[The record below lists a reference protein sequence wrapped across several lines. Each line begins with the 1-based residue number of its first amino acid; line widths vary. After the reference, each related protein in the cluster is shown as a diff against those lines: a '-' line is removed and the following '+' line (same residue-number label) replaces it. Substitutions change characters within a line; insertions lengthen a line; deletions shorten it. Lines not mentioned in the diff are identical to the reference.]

1 MNRRKGNGKES
12 DGKGAEDDTQRKG
25 STNSKAQEKGKAKH
39 AKKGGAKRRWAIV
52 MAIIAVTWGLY
63 HRRQQVRVAVEPILD
78 PLISNMPEFNFTEFA
93 GRHGITLPDVFQS
106 EEAPRP
112 GRELAQ
118 KGWKPKHPIII
129 VPGFVTS
136 GLELWAGKP
145 CAARYFRQ
153 RIWGS
158 LSMTQSFM
166 GDKACWL
173 EHMALDNNTGL
184 DPEGVRL
191 RASEG
196 LLGVDYFFPGYAV
209 WAKLIEAA
217 ADMGYETNNL
227 IGETYDWRL
236 SVPNMET
243 RDKYFTRL
251 KWRIELTMKTEGE
264 KVLVASHSWG
274 DNVFRNFMVW
284 IGEDDP
290 DWIENHIAAYVNIAG
305 PVLGVSKSMTSL
317 LSGET
322 RDTAELGLIGAFLS
336 DNLVPRNERVKLF
349 RTWGSAMGML
359 PVGGPDIW
367 GNTTWAPDDTPEMT
381 KQNVSFGPLITET
394 LIPEQADE
402 DEDKPNEEHKSFAE
416 SVHTWV
422 SNIFD
427 RGNKTE
433 IEKIVKKHDVDS
445 AVRIL
450 LRNGGSSFEE
460 KVIKW
465 GAVHADERSC
475 KASKGSPEEYYYNP
489 LKCPLPKAPSMQFFC
504 LYGIGLPTERSYYYL
519 NLESDKA
526 MRKSE
531 EESETHQQYEVRW
544 KMDKDA
550 SGERHGGEISYGV
563 RTSDGDG
570 TVPLISTGVMCQKH
584 WREKQLNPSG
594 LRVVSREYP
603 HEPVAAYKD
612 LRGGPRSA
620 DHVDILGHMDV
631 LSDILTIASG
641 HGDQLED
648 KIISDVKRIAD
659 NIKLDVGCD

>member
-1 MNRRKGNGKES
+1 M
-12 DGKGAEDDTQRKG
+12 
-25 STNSKAQEKGKAKH
+25 
-39 AKKGGAKRRWAIV
+39 
-52 MAIIAVTWGLY
+52 
-63 HRRQQVRVAVEPILD
+63 
-78 PLISNMPEFNFTEFA
+78 
-93 GRHGITLPDVFQS
+93 
-106 EEAPRP
+106 APRP
-112 GRELAQ
+112 GRELAK

-136 GLELWAGKP
+136 GLELWSGKP

-173 EHMALDNNTGL
+173 EHMALDNTTGL

-217 ADMGYETNNL
+217 ADMGYDTNNL

-236 SVPNMET
+236 SVPNMEA
-243 RDKYFTRL
+243 RDNYFTRL
-251 KWRIELTMKTEGE
+251 KWRLELSLKTEGE
-264 KVLVASHSWG
+264 KAVVASHSWG

-290 DWIENHIAAYVNIAG
+290 DWVEKHVAAYVNIAG
-305 PVLGVSKSMTSL
+305 PVLGVAKSMTSL

-367 GNTTWAPDDTPEMT
+367 GNTTWAPDDTLEMT
-381 KQNVSFGPLITET
+381 KQNV
-394 LIPEQADE
+394 
-402 DEDKPNEEHKSFAE
+402 
-416 SVHTWV
+416 
-422 SNIFD
+422 
-427 RGNKTE
+427 
-433 IEKIVKKHDVDS
+433 VKKHDVDS
-445 AVRIL
+445 AVKIL
-450 LRNGGSSFEE
+450 LKNGGPLFHDH
-460 KVIKW
+460 VVKW

-489 LKCPLPKAPSMQFFC
+489 LKCPLPKAPSMQIYC
-504 LYGIGLPTERSYYYL
+504 LYGVGLPTERSYYYL

-550 SGERHGGEISYGV
+550 SGERHGGTISYGV

-570 TVPLISTGVMCQKH
+570 TVPLISTGVMCHKH
-584 WREKQLNPSG
+584 WREKQLNPAG
-594 LRVVSREYP
+594 IRVVSREYL

-631 LSDILTIASG
+631 LEDILTIASG
-641 HGDQLED
+641 HGDDLQD